1 MAKMDIKGILANQWA
16 ELLDVDLAT
25 LEEELAT
32 GDYDSSYVLE
42 CNDAI
47 WRIRRE
53 RTDAFRKDLLAK
65 KEPVEGSKDFRALE
79 PSAAMP
85 KAKIVKEPGKKPELS
100 VNVPLSE
107 SVMAVPTSELSPYG
121 TPAAQPE
128 PTEGEKLM
136 RQLELIRQAA
146 KPLAE
151 LGKYLMG
158 SPFDEAFIER
168 NISVFRGAELSV
180 VLGCYGFDE
189 DFLEKY
195 FNIFDA
201 DDTAKTQRFSEEFFM
216 RHYAEL
222 DAQTVLE
229 QGVNGWRK
237 KGARSKKLDMFL
249 RLKGVHL

>member
-1 MAKMDIKGILANQWA
+1 MDIKGILANQWA
-16 ELLDVDLAT
+16 ELLDVDLAS

-32 GDYDSSYVLE
+32 GGYDSSYVLE

-53 RTDAFRKDLLAK
+53 RTDAFRKELLAQK
-65 KEPVEGSKDFRALE
+65 GLDEGPKASEPATAKPV
-79 PSAAMP
+79 
-85 KAKIVKEPGKKPELS
+85 AKIVKEPGKKPELS

-107 SVMAVPTSELSPYG
+107 SVMAVPATELSPYG

-136 RQLELIRQAA
+136 RQLELIRLSA
-146 KPLAE
+146 KPLDE
-151 LGKYLMG
+151 LEKYLMG

-189 DFLEKY
+189 AFLERC
-195 FNIFDA
+195 FNVFDA
-201 DDTAKTQRFSEEFFM
+201 GDIAKTQRFSEEFFM

>member
-1 MAKMDIKGILANQWA
+1 MDIKGILANQRA
-16 ELLDVDLAT
+16 ELLDVDLSS

-32 GDYDSSYVLE
+32 GGYDSSYVLE

-53 RTDAFRKDLLAK
+53 RTDAFRKELLAQK
-65 KEPVEGSKDFRALE
+65 GLDEDSKASEPATAKPV
-79 PSAAMP
+79 
-85 KAKIVKEPGKKPELS
+85 AKIVKEPGRKPELS

-107 SVMAVPTSELSPYG
+107 SVMAVPATELSPYG

-136 RQLELIRQAA
+136 RQLELIRLSA
-146 KPLAE
+146 KPLDE
-151 LGKYLMG
+151 LEKYLMG

-189 DFLEKY
+189 AFLERY
-195 FNIFDA
+195 FNVFDA
-201 DDTAKTQRFSEEFFM
+201 DDIAKTQRFSEEFFM

>member
-1 MAKMDIKGILANQWA
+1 MAGMDIKGILANQWA
-16 ELLDVDLAT
+16 ELLDVDLAS

-32 GDYDSSYVLE
+32 GGYDSSYVLE

-53 RTDAFRKDLLAK
+53 CTNAFRKDLLAK
-65 KEPVEGSKDFRALE
+65 KE

-85 KAKIVKEPGKKPELS
+85 KAKIVKELGKKPELS

-151 LGKYLMG
+151 LEKYLMG

-180 VLGCYGFDE
+180 VLVCYGFDE

-201 DDTAKTQRFSEEFFM
+201 DDIAKTQRFSEEFFM

>member
-1 MAKMDIKGILANQWA
+1 MDIKGILANQWA
-16 ELLDVDLAT
+16 ELLDVDLLS

-32 GDYDSSYVLE
+32 GGYDSSYVLE

-53 RTDAFRKDLLAK
+53 RTDAFRKELLAQK
-65 KEPVEGSKDFRALE
+65 GLDEDSKASEPATAKPV
-79 PSAAMP
+79 
-85 KAKIVKEPGKKPELS
+85 AKIVKEPGKKPELS

-107 SVMAVPTSELSPYG
+107 SVMAVPATELSPYG

-136 RQLELIRQAA
+136 RQLELIRLSA
-146 KPLAE
+146 KPFDE
-151 LGKYLMG
+151 LEKYLMG

-189 DFLEKY
+189 AFLEKY
-195 FNIFDA
+195 FNVFDA
-201 DDTAKTQRFSEEFFM
+201 DDIAKTQRFSEEFFM

-222 DAQTVLE
+222 DAKTVLE

>member
-65 KEPVEGSKDFRALE
+65 KEPKDFRALE

-121 TPAAQPE
+121 TLAAQPE

-151 LGKYLMG
+151 LEKYLMG

-201 DDTAKTQRFSEEFFM
+201 DDIAKTQRFSEEFFM

-237 KGARSKKLDMFL
+237 KGVRSKKLDMFL

>member
-1 MAKMDIKGILANQWA
+1 MDIKGILTNQWA
-16 ELLDVDLAT
+16 ELLDVDLAS

-32 GDYDSSYVLE
+32 GGYDSSYVLE

-53 RTDAFRKDLLAK
+53 RTDAFRKELLAK
-65 KEPVEGSKDFRALE
+65 KESAEGSKALE
-79 PSAAMP
+79 PSAGMP

-107 SVMAVPTSELSPYG
+107 SVMAVPATELSPYG

-136 RQLELIRQAA
+136 RQLELIRLSA
-146 KPLAE
+146 KPLDE
-151 LGKYLMG
+151 LEKYLMG

-168 NISVFRGAELSV
+168 NISIFRGAELSV

-189 DFLEKY
+189 AFLEKY
-195 FNIFDA
+195 FNVFDA
-201 DDTAKTQRFSEEFFM
+201 DDIAKTQRFSEEFFM

-222 DAQTVLE
+222 DAKTVLE
-229 QGVNGWRK
+229 QGVNDWRK

>member
-1 MAKMDIKGILANQWA
+1 MDIKGILANQWA
-16 ELLDVDLAT
+16 ELLDVDLSS

-32 GDYDSSYVLE
+32 GGYDSSYVLE

-53 RTDAFRKDLLAK
+53 RTDAFRKELLAQK
-65 KEPVEGSKDFRALE
+65 GLDEDSKASEPATAKSV
-79 PSAAMP
+79 
-85 KAKIVKEPGKKPELS
+85 AKIVKEPGKKPELS

-107 SVMAVPTSELSPYG
+107 SVMAVPATELSPYG

-136 RQLELIRQAA
+136 RQLELIRLSA
-146 KPLAE
+146 KPLDE
-151 LGKYLMG
+151 LEKYLMG

-189 DFLEKY
+189 AFLEKY
-195 FNIFDA
+195 FNVFDA
-201 DDTAKTQRFSEEFFM
+201 DDIAKTQRFSEEFFM

>member
-1 MAKMDIKGILANQWA
+1 MDIKGILANQWA
-16 ELLDVDLAT
+16 ELLDVDLSS

-32 GDYDSSYVLE
+32 GGYDSSYVLE

-53 RTDAFRKDLLAK
+53 RTDAFRKELLAQK
-65 KEPVEGSKDFRALE
+65 GLDEGPKASKPATAKPV
-79 PSAAMP
+79 
-85 KAKIVKEPGKKPELS
+85 AKIVKEPGKKPELS

-146 KPLAE
+146 KPLDE
-151 LGKYLMG
+151 LEKYLMG

-189 DFLEKY
+189 AFLERY
-195 FNIFDA
+195 FNVFDA
-201 DDTAKTQRFSEEFFM
+201 GDIAKTQRFSEEFFM

>member
-1 MAKMDIKGILANQWA
+1 MDIKGILANQWA
-16 ELLDVDLAT
+16 ELLDVDLAS

-32 GDYDSSYVLE
+32 GGYDSSYVLE

-53 RTDAFRKDLLAK
+53 RTNAFRKELLAQK
-65 KEPVEGSKDFRALE
+65 GLDEDSKASEPVTAK
-79 PSAAMP
+79 PM
-85 KAKIVKEPGKKPELS
+85 AKIVKEPGKKPELS
-100 VNVPLSE
+100 VNVPLFE
-107 SVMAVPTSELSPYG
+107 SVMAVPATELSPYG

-136 RQLELIRQAA
+136 RQLELIRLSA
-146 KPLAE
+146 KPLDE
-151 LGKYLMG
+151 LEKYLMG

-168 NISVFRGAELSV
+168 NISVFRGDELSV

-189 DFLEKY
+189 GFLEKY
-195 FNIFDA
+195 FNVFDA
-201 DDTAKTQRFSEEFFM
+201 DDIAKTQRFSEEFFM

-222 DAQTVLE
+222 DAKTVLE

>member
-1 MAKMDIKGILANQWA
+1 MDIKGILANQWA
-16 ELLDVDLAT
+16 ELLDVDLSS

-32 GDYDSSYVLE
+32 GGYDSSYVLE

-53 RTDAFRKDLLAK
+53 RTDAFRKELLAQK
-65 KEPVEGSKDFRALE
+65 GLDEDSKASEPAT
-79 PSAAMP
+79 
-85 KAKIVKEPGKKPELS
+85 AKPVAKNVKEPGKKPELS

-107 SVMAVPTSELSPYG
+107 SVMAVPATELSPYG

-136 RQLELIRQAA
+136 RQLELIRLSA
-146 KPLAE
+146 KPLDE
-151 LGKYLMG
+151 LEKYLMG

-168 NISVFRGAELSV
+168 NISVFRGDELSV

-189 DFLEKY
+189 GFLEKY
-195 FNIFDA
+195 FNVFDA
-201 DDTAKTQRFSEEFFM
+201 DDIAKTQRFSEEFFM

-229 QGVNGWRK
+229 RGVNGWRK

>member
-1 MAKMDIKGILANQWA
+1 MDIKGILTNQWA
-16 ELLDVDLAT
+16 ELLDVDLAS

-32 GDYDSSYVLE
+32 GGYDSSYVLE

-53 RTDAFRKDLLAK
+53 RTDAFRKELLAK
-65 KEPVEGSKDFRALE
+65 KESAEGSKALE
-79 PSAAMP
+79 PSAGMP

-107 SVMAVPTSELSPYG
+107 SVMAVPATELSPYG

-136 RQLELIRQAA
+136 RQLELIRLSA
-146 KPLAE
+146 KPLDE
-151 LGKYLMG
+151 LEEYLMG

-195 FNIFDA
+195 FNVFDA
-201 DDTAKTQRFSEEFFM
+201 DDITKTQRFSEEFFM

>member
-1 MAKMDIKGILANQWA
+1 MDIKGILANQWA
-16 ELLDVDLAT
+16 ELLDVDLSS

-32 GDYDSSYVLE
+32 GGYDSSYVLE

-53 RTDAFRKDLLAK
+53 RTDAFRKELLAQK
-65 KEPVEGSKDFRALE
+65 GLDEDSKASEPATAKPV
-79 PSAAMP
+79 
-85 KAKIVKEPGKKPELS
+85 AKIVKEPGRKPELS

-107 SVMAVPTSELSPYG
+107 SVMAVPATELSPYG

-136 RQLELIRQAA
+136 RQLELIRLSA
-146 KPLAE
+146 KPLDE
-151 LGKYLMG
+151 LEKYLMG

-189 DFLEKY
+189 AFLERY
-195 FNIFDA
+195 FNVFDA
-201 DDTAKTQRFSEEFFM
+201 DDIAKTQRFSEEFFM

>member
-1 MAKMDIKGILANQWA
+1 MDIKGILANQWA

-65 KEPVEGSKDFRALE
+65 KEPAEGSKDFRALE
-79 PSAAMP
+79 PSAAL
-85 KAKIVKEPGKKPELS
+85 PGKKPELN

-151 LGKYLMG
+151 LEKYLMG

-201 DDTAKTQRFSEEFFM
+201 DDIATTQHFSEEFFM
-216 RHYAEL
+216 RHYAKL
-222 DAQTVLE
+222 GARTVLE

>member
-1 MAKMDIKGILANQWA
+1 MDIKGILTNQWA
-16 ELLDVDLAT
+16 ELLDVDLAS

-32 GDYDSSYVLE
+32 GGYDSSYVLE

-53 RTDAFRKDLLAK
+53 RTDAFRKELLAK
-65 KEPVEGSKDFRALE
+65 KESAEGSKALE
-79 PSAAMP
+79 PSAGMP

-100 VNVPLSE
+100 VNVSLSE
-107 SVMAVPTSELSPYG
+107 SVMAVPATELSPYG

-136 RQLELIRQAA
+136 RQLELIRLSA
-146 KPLAE
+146 KPLDE
-151 LGKYLMG
+151 LEEYLMG

-195 FNIFDA
+195 FNVFDA
-201 DDTAKTQRFSEEFFM
+201 DDIAKTQRFSEEFFM

>member
-1 MAKMDIKGILANQWA
+1 MDIKGILTNQWA
-16 ELLDVDLAT
+16 ELLDVDLAS

-32 GDYDSSYVLE
+32 GGYDSSYVLE

-53 RTDAFRKDLLAK
+53 RTDAFRKELLAK
-65 KEPVEGSKDFRALE
+65 KESAEGSKALE
-79 PSAAMP
+79 PSAGMP

-107 SVMAVPTSELSPYG
+107 SVMAVPATELSPYG

-136 RQLELIRQAA
+136 RQLKLIRLSA
-146 KPLAE
+146 KPLDE
-151 LGKYLMG
+151 LEEYLMG

-195 FNIFDA
+195 FNVFDA
-201 DDTAKTQRFSEEFFM
+201 DDIAKTQRFSEEFFM

>member
-1 MAKMDIKGILANQWA
+1 MDIKGILANQWA
-16 ELLDVDLAT
+16 ELLDVDLSS

-32 GDYDSSYVLE
+32 GGYDSSYVLE

-53 RTDAFRKDLLAK
+53 HTDAFRKELLAQK
-65 KEPVEGSKDFRALE
+65 GLDEDSKASEPATAKPVV
-79 PSAAMP
+79 
-85 KAKIVKEPGKKPELS
+85 KIVKEPGKKPELS

-107 SVMAVPTSELSPYG
+107 SVMAVPATELSPYG

-136 RQLELIRQAA
+136 RQLELIRLSA
-146 KPLAE
+146 KPLDE
-151 LGKYLMG
+151 LEKYLMG

-189 DFLEKY
+189 AFLERY
-195 FNIFDA
+195 FNVFDA
-201 DDTAKTQRFSEEFFM
+201 DDIAKTQRFSEEFFM

>member
-1 MAKMDIKGILANQWA
+1 MAGMDIKGILANQWA
-16 ELLDVDLAT
+16 ELLDVDLAS

-53 RTDAFRKDLLAK
+53 RTDAFRKELLAK
-65 KEPVEGSKDFRALE
+65 KESAEGSKDSKTIE

-85 KAKIVKEPGKKPELS
+85 KAKIVKEPGKKPELC
-100 VNVPLSE
+100 VHVPLSE
-107 SVMAVPTSELSPYG
+107 SVMAVPATELSPYG

-136 RQLELIRQAA
+136 RQLELIRLSA
-146 KPLAE
+146 KPLDE
-151 LGKYLMG
+151 LEEYLMG

-168 NISVFRGAELSV
+168 NISVFRGGELSV

-195 FNIFDA
+195 FNVFDA
-201 DDTAKTQRFSEEFFM
+201 DDIAKTQRFSEEFFM

-222 DAQTVLE
+222 DTQTVLE